1 MERTLTSA
9 QTKPE
14 GPSIEL
20 DAVSHTFSSGG
31 EDLLVLQDISLRIE
45 ASEFVSIVGP
55 SGCGKSTLLM
65 LVAGLAR
72 PSEGGIRIAGSPVT
86 GPDRGLGLMF
96 QSDLLLDWRTVREN
110 ILLQGDIRM
119 LDRKFADERVQEL
132 LKVAHLDGFED
143 RHPWELSGGMRQR
156 VAICRTL
163 LHDPRILLMDEPF
176 GALDALTRD
185 KMGRFLEDIRDV
197 RGVNSQTVIFIT
209 HSIPEAVFLGDRV
222 VVMTSR
228 PGRIADIIDIKLPR
242 PRRSSVRESAEF
254 SQYLRR
260 IRGYFEEEGE

>member
-1 MERTLTSA
+1 
-9 QTKPE
+9 
-14 GPSIEL
+14 
-20 DAVSHTFSSGG
+20 
-31 EDLLVLQDISLRIE
+31 
-45 ASEFVSIVGP
+45 
-55 SGCGKSTLLM
+55 
-65 LVAGLAR
+65 
-72 PSEGGIRIAGSPVT
+72 
-86 GPDRGLGLMF
+86 
-96 QSDLLLDWRTVREN
+96 
-110 ILLQGDIRM
+110 M